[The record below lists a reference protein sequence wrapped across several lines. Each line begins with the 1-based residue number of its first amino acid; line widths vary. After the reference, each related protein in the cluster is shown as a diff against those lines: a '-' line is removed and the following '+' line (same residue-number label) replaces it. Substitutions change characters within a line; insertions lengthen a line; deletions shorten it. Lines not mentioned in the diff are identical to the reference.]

1 MRIAIPGWMVGP
13 NSFGVTIP
21 YIEFMREMLVAD
33 EIMIL
38 TPDAPEYTDLDL
50 LILPGG
56 ADVNP
61 NRYGEVPSFYT
72 DKPDPIKEYFDTFI
86 LPRYINN
93 GTPIFGICRGCQT
106 LAVHFG
112 GRLIQDMYHDT
123 NPSDEPYKGVH
134 HLRVLDKPAAK
145 VKVNSRHHQ
154 SINPRSLEGLN
165 VNVLATHANIPHHV
179 EAIRIQGHK
188 IAAVQFHP
196 EDLNDSTGVQYA
208 LSLIKSIER

>member
-1 MRIAIPGWMVGP
+1 MTVAIPGWQVGP

-21 YIEFMREMLVAD
+21 YVEFMQNVLGAE
-33 EIMIL
+33 EIRIL

-61 NRYGEVPSFYT
+61 SRYGEVPSFYT
-72 DKPDPIKEYFDTFI
+72 DKPDPIKEYFDTHV
-86 LPRYINN
+86 LPRYVNR
-93 GTPIFGICRGCQT
+93 GTPIFGICRGAQT

-112 GRLIQDMYHDT
+112 GKLIQDMYHET
-123 NPSDEPYKGVH
+123 NSSEDPNKGVH
-134 HLRVLDKPAAK
+134 QLRVIDKPAAK

-154 SINPRSLEGLN
+154 SIMLSSLNDLD
-165 VNVLATHANIPHHV
+165 VKVLATHEKVHHHV
-179 EAIRIQGHK
+179 EAIRVQGYK

-196 EDLNDSTGVQYA
+196 EDLYDSTGVQYA
-208 LSLIKSIER
+208 LGLINSIVK